1 MAFVPPAVQHQS
13 AAHQRVIAVRD
24 KIGSNGSASPLK
36 RVVAEDHR
44 PLDARAGVRCRLHR
58 TSVPTNARRLH
69 GPMQHRISAGAI
81 VEDAAGQLLLVRHVL
96 PGKYDFWVAPG
107 GGVQGREELAAA
119 ATREVREETGLHV
132 AVDRLAYIEEFANP
146 DTRHVK
152 FWFTA
157 RFVGGSLSADAPE
170 AKAEHIVEAAW
181 LSRSDLGA
189 RTVFPLVL
197 TARYWDDRAA
207 ASRPRPILG

>member
-1 MAFVPPAVQHQS
+1 
-13 AAHQRVIAVRD
+13 
-24 KIGSNGSASPLK
+24 
-36 RVVAEDHR
+36 
-44 PLDARAGVRCRLHR
+44 
-58 TSVPTNARRLH
+58 
-69 GPMQHRISAGAI
+69 MQHRISAGAI

-119 ATREVREETGLHV
+119 AIREVREETGLHV
-132 AVDRLAYIEEFANP
+132 AIDSLAYIEEFANP

-157 RFVGGSLSADAPE
+157 RLVGGSLSADAPE

-189 RTVFPLVL
+189 RTVFPSVL
-197 TARYWDDRAA
+197 SDRYWDDRTRGFTTPAY
-207 ASRPRPILG
+207 LGLRTMEFW

>member
-1 MAFVPPAVQHQS
+1 
-13 AAHQRVIAVRD
+13 
-24 KIGSNGSASPLK
+24 
-36 RVVAEDHR
+36 
-44 PLDARAGVRCRLHR
+44 
-58 TSVPTNARRLH
+58 
-69 GPMQHRISAGAI
+69 MQHRISAGAI
-81 VEDAAGQLLLVRHVL
+81 VENAAGQLLLVRHVL

-132 AVDRLAYIEEFANP
+132 AIGSLAYIEEFANP

-157 RFVGGSLSADAPE
+157 RLVGGSLSADAPE
-170 AKAEHIVEAAW
+170 AKAEHIIEAAW

-197 TARYWDDRAA
+197 SDRYWDDRTRGFTTPAY
-207 ASRPRPILG
+207 LGLRTMEFW